1 MRVSNSGEWQ
11 LRHCS
16 SPGCSTATLRVRRDP
31 RTRELWWVGRLDYSG
46 TWQIAGAEPCCPL
59 CGSDLEAG
67 VQVRERAG

>member
-1 MRVSNSGEWQ
+1 VRVSNSGEWQ

-16 SPGCSTATLRVRRDP
+16 SSSCSTATLRVRRDP
-31 RTRELWWVGRLDYSG
+31 HTRELWWVGRLDHRG
-46 TWQIAGAEPCCPL
+46 TWQIAGTEPCCPL